1 MQLLG
6 QDVTN
11 YELMEAIV
19 WKRKLVKIEWVANAA
34 NVTQLKLI

>member
-19 WKRKLVKIEWVANAA
+19 RKRKLVKIEWVSNADD
-34 NVTQLKLI
+34 VTQLKLI